1 MAQQLGLS
9 STIYY
14 YQEVTAT
21 DFFKHLEDGEITT
34 IDDVSGWQ
42 VKVGYYGG
50 KTEDPYWHC
59 VGSRVVE
66 KLLDLLYQT
75 NLFGKKW

>member
-1 MAQQLGLS
+1 MRCMWSIQKTDSCLGTTTGTVSRNILLS
-9 STIYY
+9 RS
-14 YQEVTAT
+14 
-21 DFFKHLEDGEITT
+21 DGNGFFKHLEDGEITT

-59 VGSRVVE
+59 VGSRR
-66 KLLDLLYQT
+66 
-75 NLFGKKW
+75 